1 MAWPSWRSGEVLL
14 LQSAATPLKFRVLIE
29 WRGGTQFAFAVPEQP
44 YSRLWLSHAKVPSF
58 ETVGGI
64 YTGGR
69 EATWQVHLV
78 PKACSRGRC
87 VAVISQR
94 GNGRRSVLIPQLSV
108 GTGTEDLQSD
118 LDLKVFLQVLDV
130 TSDEVAD
137 SKVTMPTP
145 SHCPFE
151 AEEHMHW
158 HVSVA
163 DEGRG
168 GTLLPSG
175 GHPTSLLEEASL
187 LQFCEDGYLLVPQVV
202 PKEVLDTAKAFISS
216 QLAGLLNDA
225 AATAGV
231 SIVGKRL
238 DPLEIDLGKDEMQ
251 VPPGNDDEK
260 TQRGSDPAGP
270 SAPKGRRGALFFRS
284 NLFSASAWQL
294 TALVRCAPVW
304 RLVEQ
309 LLGQGQVDQSSLNA
323 QVALRFPCIHDDL
336 VATGTAVW
344 KSVTGRDWHTDG
356 LRQNKKHSF
365 SLLLGIALSDIPSED
380 LGNLCVW
387 PGSHRFCHARM
398 RHPDGQIWRLT
409 SEAGES
415 PTGELGGKPPVGQEA
430 PPGGQGLGQE
440 GGWWPGDGP
449 LPDLGP
455 PVQLRMRA
463 GDVVLT
469 HSEMAHCGGPH
480 LGPDMRYMVYFRI
493 RHKDW
498 AEMREAAVLVGDMW
512 VDLKGV
518 HALREE
524 IDRDMLYS
532 NLEEDEVKI
541 ADNTQGLIK
550 NPAGRQFSETTVRPT
565 SSTSLVRGQSRDQL
579 GRGQSRERL
588 GLGQSLDRLG
598 FSGAQTVGKEAPL
611 DSARR
616 GRGDSSDSIG
626 LGAPFQSSWRLVLF
640 KPRQAGLQ
648 KITRRFVKAQ
658 FNYFDSTRVADSICN
673 SALPPPEAW
682 AQGGEPYSP
691 LVLIVL
697 ALSHGRGSLLMKR
710 GSDEL
715 REAWS
720 AVPEELRGLLTAQ
733 GFGKDCPEVWVSAF
747 VDEADLHSFAEQLQ
761 QALTVPLDKGVLI
774 SCLIDLNLASGNVA
788 TCLQKRRARTLPS
801 EQCLQVW
808 RSDEAALASTEARQY
823 AKVEVPKVGPV
834 GQISWKS
841 RGAKAQVLAERPD
854 QRAAAEEV
862 ERQRWNLQVCQIV
875 IRSDLPVLKVAATS
889 LDPDRAL
896 ANCTGRARS
905 KTLRKKVRTW
915 LVIENWLKATFG
927 LEWPTLASQM
937 VDYIEDRATEPCGRT
952 VPATA
957 ISALRYF
964 EKVGE
969 VECPMADSAL
979 LLSTVSRLEVQLAT
993 NSAPTKKA
1001 PLYFLSL
1008 LVSMELFVAC
1018 VDFPLYYRAFAWYKL
1033 VKVWAS
1039 LRSDDCMGLQP
1050 CHLKSIAG
1058 GIEFLLERTKTSGP
1072 GRRVRWLKGYV
1083 SSKAS
1088 ITGNGWLA
1096 TGLIIWQGEGFAFD
1110 RDYFLPEPNVDFSG
1124 CRAKPS
1130 DWSSTPAR
1138 SRALFRELRQVK
1150 FDGSTWDWDGVLP
1163 LVLHSQALLFWTD
1176 HSERNVLTSVAA
1188 FLNVSKADRDFLG
1201 RCSPD
1206 GSDDYLR
1213 TSRQMVHKVQELV
1226 AQGIRDSFVPGGLD
1240 LEDSLGDN
1248 GLYEYL
1254 LSKGLNEG
1262 TARECVKGFTVQ
1274 RSNPPSD
1281 DDGFGPGLW
1290 EPMLGEV
1297 RSKVDLELEENL
1309 VSKVEETARTE
1320 AANSLAP
1327 LYFVSFTRK
1336 RKFARLHLISACPLV
1351 PGVSVAAFEYLCTVD
1366 ELPWNDFCKKCWP
1379 RGFDAS
1385 DGATDEIMARAGL
1398 VPECKESSSSSGS
1411 SSLLHCAREETLPA
1425 RLRHV
1430 VCEFGDVGNLLC
1442 RKIFCLSPVSSFFVR
1457 AMPLQ
1462 VLTAEEKS
1470 AALASA
1476 SSDIRFHF
1484 DELQVNQDVQVAIY
1498 HGGFTSLRLFAALDE
1513 DATKLRECLRAD
1525 FGLDPTTDLP
1535 TRRQVALVVAA
1546 WESGRAQVASEDHA
1560 KQEARSN
1567 HFPRPVGVTEHAA
1580 MRAAVESKLGT
1591 LRNYEVPS
1599 KPLIGQKLEQVEQN
1613 ELRLEDFREVTS
1625 IDDGEVEYLAAAF
1638 DSGGALK
1645 VRRGSAGGSLPDGPE
1660 ELRLRHKRIALA
1672 WAFVATK
1679 HCNRPWLRGGGPGGA
1694 GAQTYS
1700 AGGATFLIDVYRK
1713 LSDHVLGKEV
1723 AGLTVTAS
1731 DSTVLLRPSWV
1742 QVLHYDS
1749 EVRKHA
1755 YESIRSGV
1763 QVTIMEAIEASCK
1776 DVRILQLHLLNPL
1789 TLEGNARAKGSKRLF
1804 DRDGGQ
1810 GEEASSS
1817 HRPIKP
1823 SRAVRQGPWPKGLGK
1838 GKGDGQKGKRGK
1850 GKLFSEIP
1858 RTGKAICF
1866 AFGKK
1871 ECEGGCEMEHVCQQ
1885 CLGNHP
1891 LCECP
1896 NKPKPRADT
1905 GGKGNPK
1912 VGEARKQPLRFLSQ
1926 SPGKSQFSPKVAA
1939 EFSPSPPALSGLS
1952 AEGSALVSASSSAFS
1967 AGLFHLPAGARTGKS
1982 PVVSAATEQHPSLA
1996 AGVSSSSSVGLHDGK
2011 TFRTLYL
2018 FSGTKRKADV
2028 GWFLRVLC
2036 KLHKVTL
2043 LLQEFDLCNG
2053 EDLSMEED
2061 WAKVLGLIESKGFD
2075 LVFSTPPCN
2084 DFSRARWANKRGPQP
2099 SRNKL
2104 HPWGYPWLKGW
2115 PKRKAELA
2123 NLLFKRSVKA
2133 CHAAHLAGARF
2144 LKEHPE
2150 DLGRVASGEP
2160 ASTWQ
2165 LPCTR
2170 QLAEDSDADTVALHQ
2185 CRWPKVEKRKP
2196 TRLMGTVSNLRSMGH
2211 AGWPSFNKQGFYLGP
2226 LPRHCGHSHNTL
2238 IGRDLAGNFHT
2249 APTAAYPPPM
2259 CSALA
2264 DLFMQDFLLHTVVV
2278 RSAVTFTPT
2287 GGEQVQESVGKK
2299 QVPLKSAEE
2308 AESDLD
2314 EDGFTKP
2321 RFGSG
2326 LWGQGPP
2333 LSYVESGKL
2342 KHFSDGCGLCSP
2354 GRWEPERRQVV
2365 GSTLADEV
2373 RTGLLK
2379 VLHEKLNV
2387 KKVIYQLACNQFTAS
2402 PFEEALLLEGIA
2414 TLVSLLE
2421 KHGAAGASAE
2431 VPPGQPARLPA
2442 LENFLQLCGDPDFR
2456 VFHSSSRSFSKGVTL
2471 GILGKLPRVPAVFD
2485 KKEHWRKYPE
2495 EGGEPG
2501 DGDNYVSARDNLDSI
2516 KKQFEE
2522 ERALGAMREVL
2533 EVDARREYGSNL
2545 LIAPIGAIEKA
2556 DASFR
2561 VIRDGTHKVQVN
2573 PRIRARD
2580 QHKCPGT
2587 GELKTVMRSSMKA
2600 CKSVF
2605 GLTGDVKRARRLP
2618 RVWQAEWGL
2627 QACKLSGD
2635 TVWLNEVGTFGMG
2648 PAAYHWARE
2657 SGGMGRACLYLMQN
2671 RWFYELLYADDFNW
2685 ISSGAFA
2692 VDDIVLAIFFLC
2704 ILGVPMSWKK
2714 FHGGLQYEWVGY
2726 WSDLRHRRLGISE
2739 ARADW
2744 LVRWMSKALVA
2755 GSVCI
2760 EEFKSVL
2767 GRMGFAMRAL
2777 ETFRPFLGPLYA
2789 WSSAVPM
2796 RTFLPLPVM
2805 IRLIL
2810 LYLKDRL
2817 KEGSRT
2823 APCGCSQ
2830 GLTKEHFRADAKAEG
2845 EDVRIGGWEC
2855 LDSDDVGTA
2864 RWFSEVIT
2872 RENAPWVFEAGDP
2885 FRTIATL
2892 ELLATLC
2899 CLVAFLRVPGP
2910 VNVEEPR
2917 ALLTLG
2923 GSTDNLGNKFVVAK
2937 LQTTKYPLV
2946 CVLMEIA
2953 AMLHQ
2958 AGEGLDLQWVPR
2970 LQNIKADQLTNG
2982 DFRGFDPALRVRVN
2996 IATQPWVVLNSML
3009 KQGRALY
3016 SVIREGRI
3024 ESSKRKLE
3032 KFAGPFVRSQKKS
3045 FRERDPWQ

>member
-1 MAWPSWRSGEVLL
+1 MGASLSNPSTCTGSETSCFRQPRSSSKEQEAAKCRKRSSSRWHSGHRSQLERSLMLVRSTLGEVLSTSKGL
-14 LQSAATPLKFRVLIE
+14 DHASVEKLRE
-29 WRGGTQFAFAVPEQP
+29 CE
-44 YSRLWLSHAKVPSF
+44 RLVRIA
-58 ETVGGI
+58 
-64 YTGGR
+64 
-69 EATWQVHLV
+69 
-78 PKACSRGRC
+78 
-87 VAVISQR
+87 
-94 GNGRRSVLIPQLSV
+94 
-108 GTGTEDLQSD
+108 
-118 LDLKVFLQVLDV
+118 
-130 TSDEVAD
+130 
-137 SKVTMPTP
+137 
-145 SHCPFE
+145 
-151 AEEHMHW
+151 
-158 HVSVA
+158 
-163 DEGRG
+163 
-168 GTLLPSG
+168 
-175 GHPTSLLEEASL
+175 EASNGE
-187 LQFCEDGYLLVPQVV
+187 QDV
-202 PKEVLDTAKAFISS
+202 
-216 QLAGLLNDA
+216 
-225 AATAGV
+225 
-231 SIVGKRL
+231 
-238 DPLEIDLGKDEMQ
+238 LEIGEH
-251 VPPGNDDEK
+251 
-260 TQRGSDPAGP
+260 
-270 SAPKGRRGALFFRS
+270 
-284 NLFSASAWQL
+284 
-294 TALVRCAPVW
+294 TA
-304 RLVEQ
+304 
-309 LLGQGQVDQSSLNA
+309 
-323 QVALRFPCIHDDL
+323 
-336 VATGTAVW
+336 
-344 KSVTGRDWHTDG
+344 
-356 LRQNKKHSF
+356 
-365 SLLLGIALSDIPSED
+365 
-380 LGNLCVW
+380 
-387 PGSHRFCHARM
+387 
-398 RHPDGQIWRLT
+398 
-409 SEAGES
+409 
-415 PTGELGGKPPVGQEA
+415 
-430 PPGGQGLGQE
+430 
-440 GGWWPGDGP
+440 
-449 LPDLGP
+449 
-455 PVQLRMRA
+455 
-463 GDVVLT
+463 
-469 HSEMAHCGGPH
+469 
-480 LGPDMRYMVYFRI
+480 
-493 RHKDW
+493 
-498 AEMREAAVLVGDMW
+498 
-512 VDLKGV
+512 
-518 HALREE
+518 
-524 IDRDMLYS
+524 
-532 NLEEDEVKI
+532 
-541 ADNTQGLIK
+541 
-550 NPAGRQFSETTVRPT
+550 
-565 SSTSLVRGQSRDQL
+565 
-579 GRGQSRERL
+579 
-588 GLGQSLDRLG
+588 
-598 FSGAQTVGKEAPL
+598 
-611 DSARR
+611 
-616 GRGDSSDSIG
+616 GDSSTAALPSEG
-626 LGAPFQSSWRLVLF
+626 LAQYPLERGKWGVCAGQPRDASGDKSRNAERYQSAVLASKYGDYLAELIDNMLDKGHDF
-640 KPRQAGLQ
+640 TPLSKPRWAD
-648 KITRRFVKAQ
+648 TRPLSFVRRSSGTEIHDWAPAFENHPRKGDSQLIRRKQVCGDLMALAEHPRRHTGRG
-658 FNYFDSTRVADSICN
+658 YFDSTRVADSICN
-673 SALPPPEAW
+673 SSLPPPEVAW
-682 AQGGEPYSP
+682 DAMPADLQE
-691 LVLIVL
+691 LL
-697 ALSHGRGSLLMKR
+697 A
-710 GSDEL
+710 
-715 REAWS
+715 
-720 AVPEELRGLLTAQ
+720 AQ
-733 GFGKDCPEVWVSAF
+733 GFGKECAEVWDSAF
-747 VDEADLHSFAEQLQ
+747 FDEADLHSFADQLLR
-761 QALTVPLDKGVLI
+761 ALRLPVDRGRVI
-774 SCLIDLNLASGNVA
+774 SFLVDLNLAAGRVA

-801 EQCLQVW
+801 VQSMLVERRDQ
-808 RSDEAALASTEARQY
+808 AASASTDARHT
-823 AKVEVPKVGPV
+823 AGAEVPKVCSTARV
-834 GQISWKS
+834 SWKS

-854 QRAAAEEV
+854 QRAAAEET
-862 ERQRWNLQVCQIV
+862 ERQRWNQRVCEII
-875 IRSDLPVLKVAATS
+875 IRNDLPVLMVASTS

-896 ANCTGRARS
+896 ANCTGRARA

-915 LVIENWLKATFG
+915 LVIENWLLATFG
-927 LEWPTLASQM
+927 VGWPAYASQV
-937 VDYIEDRATEPCGRT
+937 VDYIEDRAAEPCGKT

-969 VECPMADSAL
+969 VVCPMADSAL

-1008 LVSMELFVAC
+1008 LVAMELFVAC

-1088 ITGNGWLA
+1088 ITGTGWLA

-1130 DWSSTPAR
+1130 DWSSTSAR

-1163 LVLHSQALLFWTD
+1163 LVLHPQALLFWTD

-1201 RCSPD
+1201 RWSPD

-1336 RKFARLHLISACPLV
+1336 RKFARLHLISGCPLV

-1385 DGATDEIMARAGL
+1385 EGATDEIMARAGL

-1411 SSLLHCAREETLPA
+1411 SSTE
-1425 RLRHV
+1425 
-1430 VCEFGDVGNLLC
+1430 
-1442 RKIFCLSPVSSFFVR
+1442 
-1457 AMPLQ
+1457 

-1513 DATKLRECLRAD
+1513 NATNLRECLRAD

-1546 WESGRAQVASEDHA
+1546 WESGRAPVASEDHA

-1613 ELRLEDFREVTS
+1613 ELRLEDFREVAS
-1625 IDDGEVEYLAAAF
+1625 IDDGEVEYLAASF
-1638 DSGGALK
+1638 DGGGALK

-1694 GAQTYS
+1694 GAPTYS

-1731 DSTVLLRPSWV
+1731 DSAVLLRPSWV

-1776 DVRILQLHLLNPL
+1776 DVRILQLHRLNPL

-1838 GKGDGQKGKRGK
+1838 GKGDGKKGKRGK

-1866 AFGKK
+1866 AFGKN
-1871 ECEGGCEMEHVCQQ
+1871 ECEGGCEMAHVCQQ
-1885 CLGNHP
+1885 CLGNHA
-1891 LCECP
+1891 LCDCP

-1912 VGEARKQPLRFLSQ
+1912 VGEARKQPLRFLRQ

-2011 TFRTLYL
+2011 TFRMLYL

-2196 TRLMGTVSNLRSMGH
+2196 TRLMGTASNLRSMGH

-2226 LPRHCGHSHNTL
+2226 LPRHCGHSHNAL

-2278 RSAVTFTPT
+2278 RSAVTLTPT

-2299 QVPLKSAEE
+2299 QVPLKSAGE

-2387 KKVIYQLACNQFTAS
+2387 KKVLYQLACNQFTAS

-2431 VPPGQPARLPA
+2431 VL
-2442 LENFLQLCGDPDFR
+2442 
-2456 VFHSSSRSFSKGVTL
+2456 SKGVTL

-2516 KKQFEE
+2516 KEQFEE

-2561 VIRDGTHKVQVN
+2561 VIHDGTHKVQVN

-2605 GLTGDVKRARRLP
+2605 GLTGDVKRAHRLP

-2671 RWFYELLYADDFNW
+2671 RWFYQLLYADDFNW

-2739 ARADW
+2739 GRADW

-2789 WSSAVPM
+2789 WSSAVPV
-2796 RTFLPLPVM
+2796 RTFLPLP
-2805 IRLIL
+2805 
-2810 LYLKDRL
+2810 
-2817 KEGSRT
+2817 EGSRT

-2872 RENAPWVFEAGDP
+2872 RENAPWVFEAGEP

-2910 VNVEEPR
+2910 VNAEEPR

-2970 LQNIKADQLTNG
+2970 LQNIEADQLTNG